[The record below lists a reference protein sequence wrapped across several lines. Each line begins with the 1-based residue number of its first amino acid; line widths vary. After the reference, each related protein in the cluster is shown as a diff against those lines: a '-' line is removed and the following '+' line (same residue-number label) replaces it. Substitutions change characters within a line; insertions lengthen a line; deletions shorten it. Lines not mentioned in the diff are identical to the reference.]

1 MKKVGYAG
9 IVLVVALLFSLNS
22 KAQGQK
28 IEKGSKSTMKGQTV
42 VFVCEH
48 GSAKSVVAAAHF
60 NRLAKERKLKLRAI
74 SRGTNPDEQ
83 LPINTINR
91 LKTDGLKPDEDKP
104 KKLAKADVDG
114 AVRVVAICQIPETYA
129 SSTRVEQWDD
139 VPPMSEDYNKFR
151 DTIVERMKRLLD
163 ELVSAK

>member
-9 IVLVVALLFSLNS
+9 IVLVMALLFSPNP

-28 IEKGSKSTMKGQTV
+28 VEKGSKSTMTGQTV

-48 GSAKSVVAAAHF
+48 GSAKSVVATAHF
-60 NRLAKERKLKLRAI
+60 NRLAKERNLKLRAI

-83 LPINTINR
+83 LPINTINK

-104 KKLAKADVDG
+104 KKLSKADLDG
-114 AVRVVAICQIPETYA
+114 AVRVVAFCQIPETYT

-139 VPPMSEDYNKFR
+139 VPSMGEDYIKFR

-163 ELVSAK
+163 ELALAK